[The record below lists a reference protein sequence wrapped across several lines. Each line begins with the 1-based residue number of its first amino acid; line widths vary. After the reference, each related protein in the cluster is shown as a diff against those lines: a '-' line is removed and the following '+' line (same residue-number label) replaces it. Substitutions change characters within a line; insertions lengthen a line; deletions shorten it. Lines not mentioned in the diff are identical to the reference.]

1 MLPTFTCQGCLK
13 ALGAE
18 RNLYEQVYRDQRLCM
33 MCRKAGGQHDF
44 AGLESEA
51 LFAEETL
58 AALQERDA

>member
-13 ALGAE
+13 FLGPE
-18 RNLYEQVYRDQRLCM
+18 RNLYEEVYRDQPLCM
-33 MCRKAGGQHDF
+33 MCRKAAGQHDF
-44 AGLESEA
+44 SSIESEA